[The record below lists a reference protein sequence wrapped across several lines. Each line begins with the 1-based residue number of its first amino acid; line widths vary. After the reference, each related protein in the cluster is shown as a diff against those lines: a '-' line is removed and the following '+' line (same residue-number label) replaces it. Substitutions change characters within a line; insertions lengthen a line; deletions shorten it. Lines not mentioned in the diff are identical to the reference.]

1 MKTRIRFFDV
11 IFLLV
16 FAACVAGAFAFAGR
30 KKSAGADLVVK
41 TPEGRFLY
49 PLNRNAELDFEGV
62 IGHTKV
68 TIKDG
73 QAWVTESACDN
84 KNCIFMGKLSR
95 PGDFAACLPNAVILT
110 VEGPDEEFDAIVE

>member
-1 MKTRIRFFDV
+1 MRIRFFDV

-16 FAACVAGAFAFAGR
+16 FSAVVAGSFFLAGS
-30 KKSAGADLVVK
+30 KKSSGAELVVK
-41 TPEGRFLY
+41 TPKGRFIY
-49 PLNRNAELDFEGV
+49 PLNKNAELDFEGG

-68 TIKDG
+68 TIQDG
-73 QAWVTESACDN
+73 QAWVTESACEN

-95 PGDFAACLPNAVILT
+95 SGDFAACLPNAVILT

>member
-1 MKTRIRFFDV
+1 MKTYIKFFDFV
-11 IFLLV
+11 FILI
-16 FAACVAGAFAFAGR
+16 FAACAAGSFILAGN
-30 KKSAGADLVVK
+30 KKSSGAELCVK
-41 TPEGRFLY
+41 TPEGKFLY
-49 PLNRNAELDFEGV
+49 PLSTDRELDFEGV

-110 VEGPDEEFDAIVE
+110 VEGEDDEFDALVD

>member
-16 FAACVAGAFAFAGR
+16 FAACAAGAFAFAG